1 MKKIIII
8 VLILSC
14 IFFEYLRDYIFVNIN
29 LQLYFLHFD
38 SIGHNLDNYTDSRIY
53 FFIHSFSSALLY
65 KLKWVLS
72 FFFISIFYC
81 NGYLISKQIWFKN
94 DCKKFRKIYFT
105 GGVSLTILAAVFYII
120 HIYYGQ
126 KNNSNFYL
134 ISIELSHFV
143 QSILYPITFITAFY
157 GYNRIVFKS

>member
-1 MKKIIII
+1 MKKFIMLA
-8 VLILSC
+8 LILSGV
-14 IFFEYLRDYIFVNIN
+14 FFEYLRDYIFVNIN

-38 SIGHNLDNYTDSRIY
+38 SLGHNLENYTDSRIY
-53 FFIHSFSSALLY
+53 FFIHSFSSDLLY
-65 KLKWVLS
+65 KLKWFLS
-72 FFFISIFYC
+72 FFFISVFYC
-81 NGYLISKQIWFKN
+81 IGYLTSKQIWSNN
-94 DCKKFRKIYFT
+94 DHKKFRKIYLM
-105 GGVSLTILAAVFYII
+105 GGISITLLAAVFYII

-157 GYNRIVFKS
+157 SHNRIVYKS

>member
-1 MKKIIII
+1 MKKFILLA
-8 VLILSC
+8 LILSGV
-14 IFFEYLRDYIFVNIN
+14 FFEYLRDYIFVNIN

-38 SIGHNLDNYTDSRIY
+38 SLGHNLENYTDSRIY
-53 FFIHSFSSALLY
+53 FFIHSFSSDLLY
-65 KLKWVLS
+65 KLKWFLS
-72 FFFISIFYC
+72 FFFISVFYC
-81 NGYLISKQIWFKN
+81 IGYLISKQIWSNN
-94 DCKKFRKIYFT
+94 DHKKFRKIYLM
-105 GGVSLTILAAVFYII
+105 GGISITLLAAVFYII

-157 GYNRIVFKS
+157 SHNRILYKS

>member
-1 MKKIIII
+1 MKKFILLA
-8 VLILSC
+8 LILSGV
-14 IFFEYLRDYIFVNIN
+14 FFEYLRDYIFVNIN

-38 SIGHNLDNYTDSRIY
+38 SLGHNLENYTDSRIY
-53 FFIHSFSSALLY
+53 FFIHSFSSDLLY
-65 KLKWVLS
+65 KLKWFLS
-72 FFFISIFYC
+72 FFFISVFYC
-81 NGYLISKQIWFKN
+81 IGYLISKQIWSNN
-94 DCKKFRKIYFT
+94 DHKKFRKIYLM
-105 GGVSLTILAAVFYII
+105 GGISITLLAAVFYII

-157 GYNRIVFKS
+157 SHNRIVYKS

>member
-1 MKKIIII
+1 MKKIIIL
-8 VLILSC
+8 VLILSGV
-14 IFFEYLRDYIFVNIN
+14 FFEYLRDYIFVNIN
-29 LQLYFLHFD
+29 LQLHFLHFN
-38 SIGHNLDNYTDSRIY
+38 SLGFNLDNYTDSRIY
-53 FFIHSFSSALLY
+53 FFIHSFSSDLLY

-72 FFFISIFYC
+72 FFFISFFYC
-81 NGYLISKQIWFKN
+81 IGYLISKQIWSKN
-94 DCKKFRKIYFT
+94 DHKKFRKIYLM
-105 GGVSLTILAAVFYII
+105 GVISITLLAAVFYII

-157 GYNRIVFKS
+157 SHNRIVYKS

>member
-1 MKKIIII
+1 MKKFIML
-8 VLILSC
+8 VLILSGV
-14 IFFEYLRDYIFVNIN
+14 FFEYLRDYIFVNIN
-29 LQLYFLHFD
+29 LQLHFLHFN
-38 SIGHNLDNYTDSRIY
+38 SVGYNLDNYTDSRIY
-53 FFIHSFSSALLY
+53 FFIHSFSSDLLY
-65 KLKWVLS
+65 KLKWFLS

-81 NGYLISKQIWFKN
+81 IGYLISKQIWSKN
-94 DCKKFRKIYFT
+94 DHKKFRKIYLM
-105 GGVSLTILAAVFYII
+105 GGISVTLLAAVFYII

-157 GYNRIVFKS
+157 SHNRIVYKS